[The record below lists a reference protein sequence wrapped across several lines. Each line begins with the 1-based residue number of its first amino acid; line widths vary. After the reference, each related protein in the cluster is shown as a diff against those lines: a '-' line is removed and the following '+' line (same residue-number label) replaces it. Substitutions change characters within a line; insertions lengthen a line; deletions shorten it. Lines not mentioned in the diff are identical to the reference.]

1 MGHTH
6 ASFDV
11 LEPVLPLRRGLEFVL
26 EGVAAAFFWAIPEVV
41 DPANLTLYDDPLV
54 GLVAA
59 LLDLLEAKPLLLS
72 AALYRLSTEAL

>member
-1 MGHTH
+1 M
-6 ASFDV
+6 
-11 LEPVLPLRRGLEFVL
+11 L

-54 GLVAA
+54 GLVVT

-72 AALYRLSTEAL
+72 ETLYRLSTEAL